1 MDLLKNLFRHSKDM
15 AINILES
22 LLIGITVGCITAL
35 FGRVLLDITAF
46 RTKHSLYLIPFLGIA
61 GYIIMKMYE
70 HWGKECINGM
80 SLVFETGNNEK
91 NSIPKRLIPL
101 VIIATWITHLFG
113 GSAGREGVAV
123 QIGAT
128 VGYHAGSKLKNTDNN
143 SSNILLVAGM
153 AAGFSGLFRTPVA
166 AVFFSLEVL
175 TAGKMR
181 YDSLLP
187 AFVASYSA
195 NITSSFLGLE
205 KFYVSLQEN
214 IDFSSVFA
222 LKLIVLGI
230 IFGFVGRGFSISLQI
245 LKKILSKRMPCAS
258 QRAFITGIF
267 ISLTSLLCF
276 YGRYSGLGT
285 NLISLSFLEGVYSF
299 DWILKFIFTV
309 VTLAAGFQ
317 GGEVTPLFAIG
328 AALGAALAVP
338 LGVPTAICAALGYV
352 AVFGSASNTLLAPL
366 FIGAEVFGFEYLPIF
381 FPVCVLAYISNGNKT
396 IYSKQKILKNSE
408 L

>member
-1 MDLLKNLFRHSKDM
+1 MDLLRNLFRHSKDM
-15 AINILES
+15 AINILAS
-22 LLIGITVGCITAL
+22 LLIGFTVGCITAL

-128 VGYHAGSKLKNTDNN
+128 VGYHAGNKLKNTYND
-143 SSNILLVAGM
+143 SSNILLIAGM
-153 AAGFSGLFRTPVA
+153 AAGFSGLFRTPFA

-267 ISLTSLLCF
+267 ISLASLLCF

-328 AALGAALAVP
+328 AALGAALAAP

-381 FPVCVLAYISNGNKT
+381 FPVCVLAYVSNGNKT
-396 IYSKQKILKNSE
+396 IYSKQKIL
-408 L
+408 